1 MRLLSLMLLVVALAA
16 TAADDPLHTS
26 SVFDPEA
33 EVRLYEPPIRWQ
45 VTDGDE
51 DSGDVLGEITD
62 ITMDGQGNTYLLDT
76 SFNTV
81 RIYGPDGEFQG
92 TLGRE
97 GDGPGE
103 FRNPEDCI
111 VLSDGRLGVVQLMPG
126 QVTTILPDGDPGEPI
141 RPPSDNGGMMNL
153 LMGAQPV
160 DGAIY
165 TCSSTMSMSDE
176 GITTISQ
183 LLRLS
188 LEGEVLS
195 VIKSKED
202 KVESSGGVIAMRA
215 GSDDDFTGYW
225 SAAPD
230 GRIYIAPRY
239 DAYMMEVLNPE
250 GELEQVIEVEY
261 EHVKRTDEEI
271 ESLQTDMQ
279 FATPHGEIELPPVNP
294 MRRDITRMYP
304 RPDGTLWVA
313 SSSTPVNRPEGAV
326 GAFDVFD
333 REGRL
338 TGRVAI
344 DVDFDRDYDRFHI
357 VGDYL
362 FVCKE
367 VLAAPESSPSGGGG
381 AMVVRIGERRAP
393 VDEDR
398 EPMPY
403 SVVCYDLS
411 GM

>member
-1 MRLLSLMLLVVALAA
+1 MRLLSLMLILVALTAI
-16 TAADDPLHTS
+16 AADDPMHTS

-33 EVRLYEPPIRWQ
+33 DVRLFEPPVRWQ

-51 DSGDVLGEITD
+51 DSGEFLGEIKD
-62 ITMDGQGNTYLLDT
+62 VAMDAEGNTYLLDA

-81 RIYGPDGEFQG
+81 RVYGPDGVSRG

-103 FRNPEDCI
+103 FRNPENCI

-126 QVTTILPDGDPGEPI
+126 QLTTILPDGDPGEPI

-153 LMGAQPV
+153 LMGAQPGNDAV
-160 DGAIY
+160 Y
-165 TCSSTMSMSDE
+165 TCSSTMRMSDD

-188 LEGEVLS
+188 LDGEVLS
-195 VIKSKED
+195 VIKSKEN
-202 KVESSGGVIAMRA
+202 KMESSGGVVAMRA
-215 GSDDDFTGYW
+215 GGDDEFTGHW
-225 SAAPD
+225 AAAPD
-230 GRIYIAPRY
+230 GRIYVAPRY
-239 DAYMMEVLNPE
+239 DAYQMEILNTD
-250 GELEQVIEVEY
+250 GELEQIIDVEY
-261 EHVKRTDEEI
+261 EHVERSAEEI
-271 ESLQTDMQ
+271 ERQQTDMQ
-279 FATPHGEIELPPVNP
+279 FATSHGEIEMPPVNP
-294 MRRDITRMYP
+294 MRRDIARMYP

-313 SSSTPVNRPEGAV
+313 SSSTPLNRPDGAV
-326 GAFDVFD
+326 GCFDVFD
-333 REGRL
+333 RKGQL

-344 DVDFDRDYDRFHI
+344 AVDYDRDYDVYHI

-367 VLAAPESSPSGGGG
+367 VLAAPESSPSGSGG
-381 AMVVRIGERRAP
+381 AMVVRIGQRKAP

-403 SVVCYDLS
+403 AVVCYDLS